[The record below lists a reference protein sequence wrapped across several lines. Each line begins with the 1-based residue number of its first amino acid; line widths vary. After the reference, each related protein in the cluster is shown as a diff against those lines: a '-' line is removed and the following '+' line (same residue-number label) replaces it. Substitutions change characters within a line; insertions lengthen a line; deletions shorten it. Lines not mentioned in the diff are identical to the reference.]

1 MGRPYALYR
10 ICGRTLSVLP
20 PRLEWSSALALLL
33 LSRRRRPPIHDRD
46 RVRRAV
52 ILSVSSLLA
61 GLKAPHCTI
70 FAV

>member
-10 ICGRTLSVLP
+10 ICGRTHSVLP

-33 LSRRRRPPIHDRD
+33 LTRRRPIHDRD
-46 RVRRAV
+46 RDRRAV
-52 ILSVSSLLA
+52 ILSLSSLPA
-61 GLKAPHCTI
+61 GLKATPYTI